1 TGGVY
6 DYNGQ
11 GEVLLP
17 WGMSEGQF
25 DSAVNTAWK
34 SQIVD
39 AGIKAPPGQ
48 YGLQSFGDSQYLIK
62 LGAGY
67 LLGKDGNPVV

>member
-1 TGGVY
+1 
-6 DYNGQ
+6 
-11 GEVLLP
+11 
-17 WGMSEGQF
+17 MSEGQF
-25 DSAVNTAWK
+25 DSAVNTAWQ

-67 LLGKDGNPVV
+67 LLGKDGNPVVLRINAERVRLGNGGIPQ